1 VSAVAVQLPTRNVVV
16 AGGAPT
22 TLRAT
27 GLSKSIDTRWI
38 LRDVDLE
45 IRAGEFV
52 AILGANGAGK
62 STLLNI
68 LATLTPPTS
77 GELHLFSRRAAGDC
91 RDLRARIGLIG
102 HQSMLY
108 RDLTARENLE
118 FFCRLYGVPN
128 PAKRA
133 TRLLEVMGLS
143 DRADD
148 PVKSFSR
155 GMVQRVAIARALV
168 HDPELILADE
178 PFDGLDAPSTAA
190 TEQLLSRLHETG
202 KTIVLVNHDIA
213 QSLRVAR
220 RVVVL
225 SRGSIVTDAAAPTLN
240 VNRILMEVGGA

>member
-1 VSAVAVQLPTRNVVV
+1 MS
-16 AGGAPT
+16 
-22 TLRAT
+22 LRAA
-27 GLSKSIDTRWI
+27 GLCKSVDARTI
-38 LRDVDLE
+38 LRDIDLE

-62 STLLNI
+62 STLLKI
-68 LATLTPPTS
+68 LATLTPAS
-77 GELHLFSRRAAGDC
+77 AGELHLFGRRATGDC
-91 RDLRARIGLIG
+91 RGQRARIGLIG

-118 FFCRLYGVPN
+118 FFGRLYGIAS
-128 PAKRA
+128 PARRA
-133 TRLLEVMGLS
+133 DRLLELMGLA

-148 PVKSFSR
+148 PVRSLSR

-168 HDPELILADE
+168 HDPELVLADE
-178 PFDGLDAPSTAA
+178 PFDGLDAPSAAA
-190 TEQLLSRLHETG
+190 TEQLLTRLHETG

-225 SRGSIVTDAAAPTLN
+225 RRGSIVTDAPSPTLT
-240 VNRILMEVGGA
+240 VGRILAEVGGT